1 MCEQVTCPEA
11 QPHRPCANGRA
22 GVAAEGFTAPGPR
35 GSWLSCRKTSKRAVF
50 SLHWPGSSGPG
61 LHVLVP
67 CQHSFWRPAS
77 PRPAE
82 DGAGPQLAAAR
93 SATSGGFTACSGDV
107 RMNGWG
113 GVVFLTWSL
122 TLAVDFLLCVFNRN
136 PQTRKGRG

>member
-1 MCEQVTCPEA
+1 MPLKLSFIIRVPTVWLGQRRRVSLLW
-11 QPHRPCANGRA
+11 
-22 GVAAEGFTAPGPR
+22 APG

-67 CQHSFWRPAS
+67 CQHSFWRLAS

-82 DGAGPQLAAAR
+82 DRAGTQLAAAG
-93 SATSGGFTACSGDV
+93 SVTSGGFTVCSGDV
-107 RMNGWG
+107 RMNGRG

-122 TLAVDFLLCVFNRN
+122 TLAVDFWFFNRN
-136 PQTRKGRG
+136 PQTCKSGG